1 MVCGLLAGM
10 AKATSLGVARG
21 LWCAVCAGV
30 YWFIRWGISI
40 WLSWPVSVVV
50 VNMIGFCGV
59 CQVAMISGVVLG
71 ASLRLALVM
80 RSKYSGFSPVG
91 SCGVVAGLA
100 RSNSCWLFGNSAGI
114 VWPL

>member
-1 MVCGLLAGM
+1 M

-21 LWCAVCAGV
+21 LWCAVCAGG

-50 VNMIGFCGV
+50 VNMIGFSGV
-59 CQVAMISGVVLG
+59 CQVAIVSGVIFEI
-71 ASLRLALVM
+71 LRLALVM

>member
-1 MVCGLLAGM
+1 M
-10 AKATSLGVARG
+10 AFGALCALGG
-21 LWCAVCAGV
+21 

-40 WLSWPVSVVV
+40 WSSWPFSVVV

-59 CQVAMISGVVLG
+59 CQVAMISGVIFEI
-71 ASLRLALVM
+71 LRLALVI
-80 RSKYSGFSPVG
+80 RSRYSGFIPVG
-91 SCGVVAGLA
+91 SNGVVAGLA